1 MLPKISSLVKQE
13 IIMQKFLKLKR
24 NLPIKIMIYITTPEF
39 NNFTVDVFAARLVQ
53 ANLIKKT
60 DCDYKLISYNKKIN
74 LNKTKHAL
82 VENELK
88 NYNHLIQFILEAKVI
103 LKKMVHKI
111 IQYFSQ
117 CTDVLKR
124 FLVLVVVIIF
134 SFGNRNDCL
143 MKILHLL
150 LYLNQLTP
158 KLSYFGIRTRV
169 EFNGSY
175 LKQNEIVNIYNSKYI
190 HCLWDE

>member
-1 MLPKISSLVKQE
+1 MIY
-13 IIMQKFLKLKR
+13 
-24 NLPIKIMIYITTPEF
+24 IYITTPEF
-39 NNFTVDVFAARLVQ
+39 NKFTVDVFAARLVQ

>member
-1 MLPKISSLVKQE
+1 MLPKISSLVKKE
-13 IIMQKFLKLKR
+13 IIMQKLLKLKR
-24 NLPIKIMIYITTPEF
+24 NLPIKIMIYIYITTPEF
-39 NNFTVDVFAARLVQ
+39 NKFTVDVFAARLVQ

-190 HCLWDE
+190 HCL

>member
-74 LNKTKHAL
+74 WNKTKHAL
-82 VENELK
+82 VENEFK

-103 LKKMVHKI
+103 LKKMIHKI
-111 IQYFSQ
+111 I
-117 CTDVLKR
+117 
-124 FLVLVVVIIF
+124 
-134 SFGNRNDCL
+134 
-143 MKILHLL
+143 
-150 LYLNQLTP
+150 
-158 KLSYFGIRTRV
+158 
-169 EFNGSY
+169 
-175 LKQNEIVNIYNSKYI
+175 
-190 HCLWDE
+190 